1 MYMKCYIGKG
11 IRDGLDNAENRPVR
25 WLSPRRWFDERNE
38 KIGGQKLYCL
48 RFLPEW
54 KSPLQRVGHPKKLY
68 CLNFA

>member
-48 RFLPEW
+48 
-54 KSPLQRVGHPKKLY
+54 
-68 CLNFA
+68 NFA